1 MKGFVST
8 VYTRE
13 VENGFFLFYTF
24 RTNLNSEK
32 DETSEKTA
40 QILFS

>member
-13 VENGFFLFYTF
+13 VENGFFSILYISYKSEFWKGWNF
-24 RTNLNSEK
+24 REDCT
-32 DETSEKTA
+32 DF
-40 QILFS
+40 I